1 MVSQIWKLRWSA
13 LKIWFRDWT
22 HLLSAA
28 GLAFGI
34 ILLIMAA
41 LAMWYPS
48 VLSED
53 FMSAFTQESGRLDL
67 CSAGGGLLL
76 LIFAGYYFADNL
88 NNRRKFNRLFEI
100 ASKEKFIRNR
110 DKLEELAFMISTRHE
125 LKVQR
130 KVKEMKLR

>member
-1 MVSQIWKLRWSA
+1 MASQKLKLLWA
-13 LKIWFRDWT
+13 EIKIWFRDWT

-28 GLAFGI
+28 GTAFGS
-34 ILLIMAA
+34 ILLILAS
-41 LAMWYPS
+41 LAMWYPAALS
-48 VLSED
+48 VD
-53 FMSAFTQESGRLDL
+53 FMEAFTVESGRLDL

-76 LIFAGYYFADNL
+76 LIFAGYYLADNL

-100 ASKEKFIRNR
+100 ASKEKFIKNR
-110 DKLEELAFMISTRHE
+110 DKLEELAFLISTKHE